1 MFYGDQAEKEQMKDK
16 ELKQWDFDVLLTT
29 YEVVIKEK
37 SALSKLR
44 FDYLIL
50 DEAHWIKND

>member
-37 SALSKLR
+37 SALSKLW